1 MQQGFFDNRLE
12 KKSCKP
18 LDIQV
23 FSTTKWKKNA
33 PKWRLIILRKQYE
46 WRADQSEAERTG
58 NKRCANRRQQKR
70 AHLSVSPSRPPS
82 RADFVW

>member
-33 PKWRLIILRKQYE
+33 PKWRLIILPQTVMNGVLIRAKRK
-46 WRADQSEAERTG
+46 
-58 NKRCANRRQQKR
+58 
-70 AHLSVSPSRPPS
+70 
-82 RADFVW
+82 

>member
-23 FSTTKWKKNA
+23 FSTTKRKKNA
-33 PKWRLIILRKQYE
+33 PKWRLIILRKQ
-46 WRADQSEAERTG
+46 
-58 NKRCANRRQQKR
+58 
-70 AHLSVSPSRPPS
+70 
-82 RADFVW
+82 